1 MFEFSYRNYPQLAY
15 EKTLKR
21 NHMLINKYVN
31 QTDFKHNLAQSVLKL
46 TIRYDSLSYK
56 ETVEEPRITWAGL
69 VGELGGYLHIFLG
82 MSLISFIEIF
92 ELIGL
97 FASESLRR

>member
-1 MFEFSYRNYPQLAY
+1 
-15 EKTLKR
+15 
-21 NHMLINKYVN
+21 MLINKYVN